1 MFNTVKNL
9 RVFRK
14 LAPHNITGATERFC
28 GRIRNFRAAKDGV
41 AAVEFVFIA
50 PIMIALYL
58 GLVEISLIIQA
69 DKAVSHAT
77 NVAGDLATQV
87 PSMDVDDI
95 EDVLEATL
103 ATMVIKEDKIPNVS
117 VEILSFRILPD
128 GTREEI
134 GRATLG
140 SAIVPAYDPND
151 IGTRLLTVNSGA
163 VVARVVYDYE
173 SVSYRFVDDFTKL
186 DETFILKPRASSD
199 IPFGPNGTPG
209 GFTCTAASSVNVNC
223 TPS

>member
-14 LAPHNITGATERFC
+14 LAPRFC
-28 GRIRNFRAAKDGV
+28 GKVLNFRAAKDGV
-41 AAVEFVFIA
+41 AAVEFALIA

-77 NVAGDLATQV
+77 NVAGDLASQV
-87 PSMDVDDI
+87 PAMDVDDI

-103 ATMVIKEDKIPNVS
+103 ATLAIKEEKISDVS
-117 VEILSFRILPD
+117 IEVLSYRLLPD

-140 SAIVPAYDPND
+140 DAILPAYDPND

-163 VVARVVYDYE
+163 IVARLLYDYE
-173 SVSYRFVDDFTKL
+173 SVTYKFVDNFTKL

-199 IPFGPNGTPG
+199 VPFGPNGTPG
-209 GFTCTAASSVNVNC
+209 GFTCTAASSVNVSCNAN
-223 TPS
+223 